1 MNQSD
6 SATDEGLVREI
17 GTFALGANIM
27 NMVVGA
33 GIFALPGVVAAQL
46 GPAALVAYLVCALIV
61 GLVFLC
67 YAEAGSRITRSGGS
81 YAYIEEAFGPSAPL
95 PGLLLRPCYGWDGR

>member
-46 GPAALVAYLVCALIV
+46 GPAHGYRHQA
-61 GLVFLC
+61 
-67 YAEAGSRITRSGGS
+67 R
-81 YAYIEEAFGPSAPL
+81 
-95 PGLLLRPCYGWDGR
+95 